1 MRIAIRLLFVLSLSV
16 ITAIAVMAQ
25 EKEMKPEQP
34 SKKSKPADVTVV
46 GRIVDSECYMKM
58 GDKGF
63 SDDHHQCAESCA
75 NGGIPLMFLEDR
87 TNDLYLTANE
97 GMSMKSVNEKL
108 MPYLDE
114 KVTVKGKVVER
125 SGAKL
130 LVISSIEKAK

>member
-16 ITAIAVMAQ
+16 ITAIAAMAQ
-25 EKEMKPEQP
+25 EKETKPEQP
-34 SKKSKPADVTVV
+34 GKKSKPKEVTVT

-75 NGGIPLMFLEDR
+75 KGGIPLMFLEDQ

-108 MPYLDE
+108 MPYPGE
-114 KVTVKGKVVER
+114 KVTISGKVVGR